1 MTSFANWM
9 PANVLQSLGWALVH
23 FLWQG
28 VALAAILSVAMA
40 VSRSARTRYA
50 LAVGAL
56 ILMVAAP
63 LGTFFLELR
72 AESEAAIPPNAS
84 GAMITGDGHAT
95 PLNVTTPN
103 AARTAFTSINQ
114 KIGAS
119 NLSLPPGILF
129 LLVEAWFAGV
139 IFFSLRYAGGM
150 VLIERLRRNDA
161 KPVSAMLL
169 EKCKALQVSL
179 GLDRVIRYC
188 ECYRIDAP
196 AVIGWFRPVVLLPAA
211 VLTGLTEEQLT
222 AVIAHELAHIQR
234 LDSFVNLFQV
244 AAETLLFY
252 HPAIWWVNKRIRA
265 ERENCCDDSAISVC
279 GDALEYARALTLMA
293 ERRAA
298 PSLAMAL
305 NRSPLEA
312 RVMRLLGIG
321 NLRGGIRTA
330 GFAASFVCLAGA
342 VFAGN
347 AFLNNV
353 GTSLGPADAGT
364 VSLSATE
371 KTTAVTEASVKTLA
385 ASAARSIVHSAVQT
399 VMHSEWV
406 AAVAQTQAAASSNG
420 ANQEAAAQETSN
432 ATQSAKESYIES
444 MKAAGLQ
451 NLDVDDIVAL
461 KIQGVT
467 ADYVHAMVAL
477 NLKVDADTLVGMKVQ
492 GITAEYVNSIR
503 DMGLQVDADGLIALK
518 VQGITQ
524 DYVREMRAAGL
535 DGDADA
541 FIAMKVQS
549 ITPEYLKAIR
559 DMGWKPSADDAI
571 ALKVQGITPEYVR
584 EMRVGGLDGDM
595 DEFIAMKVQGITPQY
610 AKDMRDLG
618 LKPSTDEL
626 VAMRVQHVTPEYI
639 RGIRATGLNP
649 SGDEFVGMK
658 VQGVTP
664 EYIKALQAAGL
675 KDLDADDVVGAK
687 VQGVTPE
694 FIEEA
699 RKHGFKDLDLEKLLA
714 LKRADVF

>member
-1 MTSFANWM
+1 MTSLANWM
-9 PANVLQSLGWALVH
+9 PADVMQALGWALMH

-28 VALAAILSVAMA
+28 LAIAAIASVAMA
-40 VSRSARTRYA
+40 VSRSARIRYG

-56 ILMVAAP
+56 ILMAAAP
-63 LGTFFLELR
+63 LGTFYMELR
-72 AESEAAIPPNAS
+72 AESEAANALS
-84 GAMITGDGHAT
+84 VSAAMAAGDGHTTSSQLAT
-95 PLNVTTPN
+95 PSASAT
-103 AARTAFTSINQ
+103 AAAATSQ
-114 KIGAS
+114 KIGAT
-119 NLSLPPGILF
+119 NLKLPPGILL

-161 KPVSAMLL
+161 KPVSAILL

-196 AVIGWFRPVVLLPAA
+196 AVIGWFRPVVLLPAEI
-211 VLTGLTEEQLT
+211 LTGLTEEQLT

-244 AAETLLFY
+244 AAETFLFY
-252 HPAIWWVNKRIRA
+252 HPAIWWVNKRIRV
-265 ERENCCDDSAISVC
+265 ERENCCDDAAISVC
-279 GDALEYARALTLMA
+279 GDALEYARALTLLA

-321 NLRGGIRTA
+321 DFRGGIRTV
-330 GFAASFVCLAGA
+330 GFAASFLCLAGA

-347 AFLNNV
+347 AFLNNAGKSIATV
-353 GTSLGPADAGT
+353 DASRAPQQVRKDFAG
-364 VSLSATE
+364 
-371 KTTAVTEASVKTLA
+371 VTEARVKTLA
-385 ASAARSIVHSAVQT
+385 ASAAHSNVHSAVQT

-406 AAVAQTQAAASSNG
+406 AAVAQTQATASSNG
-420 ANQEAAAQETSN
+420 ANQEAAAQETKD
-432 ATQSAKESYIES
+432 ATQSAKESYIDS
-444 MKAAGLQ
+444 LKAAGLQ

-467 ADYVHAMVAL
+467 ADYVRTMIAL
-477 NLKVDADTLVGMKVQ
+477 KLKIDAETLVGMKVQ
-492 GITAEYVNSIR
+492 GITPEYVKSIR
-503 DMGLQVDADGLIALK
+503 DMGLQADADALIALK

-549 ITPEYLKAIR
+549 ITPEY
-559 DMGWKPSADDAI
+559 
-571 ALKVQGITPEYVR
+571 
-584 EMRVGGLDGDM
+584 
-595 DEFIAMKVQGITPQY
+595 
-610 AKDMRDLG
+610 AKEMRDLG
-618 LKPSTDEL
+618 LKLNSDDL
-626 VAMRVQHVTPEYI
+626 VAVRVQHVTPEYI

-649 SGDEFVGMK
+649 SGDELIGLK

-664 EYIKALQAAGL
+664 EYVKALQAAGL
-675 KDLDADDVVGAK
+675 KDLNADDIIAAK
-687 VQGVTPE
+687 VQGITPE
-694 FIEEA
+694 FIEQA

>member
-1 MTSFANWM
+1 MTSFANWI
-9 PANVLQSLGWALVH
+9 PANVMQPLGWALVH

-28 VALAAILSVAMA
+28 LAVAALASVAMA

-50 LAVGAL
+50 IAVGAL

-63 LGTFFLELR
+63 LGTFFLELG
-72 AESEAAIPPNAS
+72 AESEAAIAPNA
-84 GAMITGDGHAT
+84 TAT
-95 PLNVTTPN
+95 AAAGSEYAAPLNVTKLN
-103 AARTAFTSINQ
+103 ATRTAVAAINQ
-114 KIGAS
+114 RIGAA

-129 LLVEAWFAGV
+129 LFVEAWFAGV

-150 VLIERLRRNDA
+150 LLIERLRRNDA

-169 EKCKALQVSL
+169 EKCKALQRSL

-196 AVIGWFRPVVLLPAA
+196 AVIGWFRPVVLLPAE

-244 AAETLLFY
+244 VAETLLFY

-265 ERENCCDDSAISVC
+265 ERENCCDDAAISVC

-321 NLRGGIRTA
+321 NFRGGIRTA
-330 GFAASFVCLAGA
+330 GFAASFLCLAGA

-353 GTSLGPADAGT
+353 GSSHGPVAAGT
-364 VSLSATE
+364 LSRSASE
-371 KTTAVTEASVKTLA
+371 KSAAVTETKVRALVSSMA
-385 ASAARSIVHSAVQT
+385 HDAVHAAVQT
-399 VMHSEWV
+399 VMHSEWISPD
-406 AAVAQTQAAASSNG
+406 AQTQATTPSG
-420 ANQEAAAQETSN
+420 GTNQEAATQETSN
-432 ATQSAKESYIES
+432 ATQSAKESYIDS
-444 MKAAGLQ
+444 LKAAGLQ

-467 ADYVHAMVAL
+467 ADYVRTMVAL
-477 NLKVDADTLVGMKVQ
+477 NLKVDAETLVGMKVQ
-492 GITAEYVNSIR
+492 DITAAYVKSVR

-518 VQGITQ
+518 VQGITPE
-524 DYVREMRAAGL
+524 YVREMRAAGL
-535 DGDADA
+535 DGDADE
-541 FIAMKVQS
+541 FVAMKVQG

-559 DMGWKPSADDAI
+559 DMGWKPTADDAI

-584 EMRVGGLDGDM
+584 EMRAGGLDGDM
-595 DEFIAMKVQGITPQY
+595 DEFIAMKVQGITPEY
-610 AKDMRDLG
+610 AKEMRDLG
-618 LKPSTDEL
+618 LKPSTDDL
-626 VAMRVQHVTPEYI
+626 VAMRVQQVTPEYI

-649 SGDEFVGMK
+649 SGDELIGMK

-664 EYIKALQAAGL
+664 EYVKALQAAGL
-675 KDLDADDVVGAK
+675 KDMNADDIIGAK
-687 VQGVTPE
+687 VQGITPE